1 MMRAQCQELDQTKQR
16 LGGVM
21 GFLMAAQDTRGELDY
36 NVTHRNTKER
46 ERFRG
51 SYYHAGYKGITLFM
65 HVIIDNFRNTVQV
78 CRKTFLFLHSIGA
91 NQFKLIKKIIHYKW
105 TNTQVLK

>member
-1 MMRAQCQELDQTKQR
+1 MMRAQCQELDR
-16 LGGVM
+16 PSRDLVVM

-51 SYYHAGYKGITLFM
+51 SYYHAGYK
-65 HVIIDNFRNTVQV
+65 V
-78 CRKTFLFLHSIGA
+78 LHYSCM
-91 NQFKLIKKIIHYKW
+91 
-105 TNTQVLK
+105 

>member
-1 MMRAQCQELDQTKQR
+1 MMRAQCQELDR
-16 LGGVM
+16 PSRDLVVM

-36 NVTHRNTKER
+36 NVTHRNTRKEKDLENHTTMQATR
-46 ERFRG
+46 
-51 SYYHAGYKGITLFM
+51 YYTID
-65 HVIIDNFRNTVQV
+65 VISDNFRNTEQV

-91 NQFKLIKKIIHYKW
+91 NQFKLIKNHNYKW